1 MRSLAVGL
9 LLGVLLF
16 VAPVALLVLLLVYL
30 LQPKAQPVQYVLP
43 LCESPV
49 DHETLIEEAANVE
62 RLR

>member
-16 VAPVALLVLLLVYL
+16 VAPVALLVLALVWL
-30 LQPKAQPVQYVLP
+30 LQPRGQSVMYQLP
-43 LCESPV
+43 TCEQAV
-49 DHETLIEEAANVE
+49 DYDKLIDQAENVE